1 MTNLRVLRRL
11 KNVSVKELA
20 KRAGISAM
28 TVYRYET
35 GKRTPDVGIAQ
46 RIAEALSVTVDDL
59 IKKAG

>member
-28 TVYRYET
+28 TICFQLLKV
-35 GKRTPDVGIAQ
+35 
-46 RIAEALSVTVDDL
+46 VTEMMPFP
-59 IKKAG
+59 